1 MTVPSERTSGQA
13 GLTSDTEH
21 DRLETFKGERKD
33 MSRKPSQE
41 RPWMKYYPS
50 ALIEGLSVPECTLY
64 EYLRQN
70 CPGEDVTAIHY
81 YGNDITWK
89 ELFFQTEST
98 ARALRALGFGEGDTI
113 PVFFKSVPEFIYL
126 LLAAEKIGASLL
138 CRDNTLE
145 ENVDAVR
152 KAKASV
158 IFAHDF
164 LSQQE
169 YNRFRTVAGVN
180 LAILL
185 PPVKNLR
192 DQCVPEHI
200 RRYVDLQYKEYP
212 AYGPQTLTWD
222 CFLEQGNQFEGVVEA
237 SRNINRPLLKVYT
250 SGSTGPSKQVIHSA
264 HSIIGNI
271 HQMNFYGS
279 SDNFRPTWL
288 VAHFP
293 PALVAV
299 VVSMI
304 LLPLASK
311 KLLILDPFC
320 DPVDVDLEM
329 MQYRPNCWPLVPM
342 FIEIIM
348 RSNRVPEDYDMS
360 HLLSAGA
367 GCEAFN
373 NKQFKHVQAFFKKH
387 NCGTRFTSGYGS
399 SESGS
404 NMTLPMTPHPMG
416 NGNVGIPMPLS
427 LIGIFEPGTSNE
439 LGYNEPGEICQCSPA
454 NMLGYDNAKA
464 PGLALQKHDDGLT
477 WLHTG
482 DIGYMN
488 EDGVIHVLTRGKSP
502 RFNGGD
508 LALLPMEN
516 AVADL
521 EIDGLRDEFF
531 VIVPD
536 NEHPGCFLPYLFVQ
550 LEKEYTLENVAQE
563 IKNKLDSTMCPM
575 EIFEIKER
583 PFFHF
588 KTNRL
593 ALAKMIR
600 EGVTDFSNI
609 NF

>member
-1 MTVPSERTSGQA
+1 
-13 GLTSDTEH
+13 
-21 DRLETFKGERKD
+21 
-33 MSRKPSQE
+33 MSIKPSKE

-50 ALIEGLSVPECTLY
+50 ALIDGLSDPECTLN

-81 YGNDITWK
+81 YGNDISWK
-89 ELFFQTEST
+89 ELFFQAESV
-98 ARALRALGFGEGDTI
+98 ARALRAIGFGEGDTI
-113 PVFFKSVPEFIYL
+113 PVFLKAVPEFVYL
-126 LLAAEKIGASLL
+126 LLAAERIGASLL
-138 CRDNTLE
+138 CRDNTVE
-145 ENVDAVR
+145 ENVDAVC
-152 KAKASV
+152 KAKATV

-169 YNRFRTVAGVN
+169 FNQFRSVAGVD

-185 PPVKNLR
+185 PPIKNISER
-192 DQCVPEHI
+192 GVPEHI
-200 RRYVDLQYKEYP
+200 RRYVGLQYQEYP

-222 CFLEQGNQFEGVVEA
+222 CFLEQGKQFEGTVEA
-237 SRNINRPLLKVYT
+237 SRNINRPLFKAYT
-250 SGSTGPSKQVIHSA
+250 SGATGPSKQVIHSA

-279 SDNFRPTWL
+279 NDNFRPSWL
-288 VAHFP
+288 VTHFP
-293 PALVAV
+293 TALVAV
-299 VVSMI
+299 VVAMM
-304 LLPLASK
+304 LMPLASN

-320 DPVDVDLEM
+320 SDGDADLEM
-329 MQYRPNCWPLVPM
+329 MRYRPNCWPLIPM
-342 FIEIIM
+342 FVETIM
-348 RSNRVPEDYDMS
+348 RSSRVPEDYDLS

-367 GCEAFN
+367 GCEALN
-373 NKQFKHVQAFFKKH
+373 NKQFKTVQAFLKKH
-387 NCGTRFTSGYGS
+387 NCGIRFTSGYGS

-427 LIGIFEPGTSNE
+427 VMGIFEPGTTNE
-439 LGYNEPGEICQCSPA
+439 LGYNQPGEICLSSPA
-454 NMLGYDNAKA
+454 NMLGYDNPKA
-464 PGLALQKHDDGLT
+464 TELALQKHDDGLT

-488 EDGVIHVLTRGKSP
+488 EDGVIFVMTRGKSP
-502 RFNGGD
+502 RYDGGD
-508 LALLPMEN
+508 LASLPMEN

-521 EIDGLRDEFF
+521 EIDGIKDEFY

-536 NEHPGCFLPYLFVQ
+536 GEHPGCFLPYLFIQ
-550 LEKEYTLENVAQE
+550 LEKGYTLEHVAQE
-563 IKNKLDSTMCPM
+563 IKSKLDHTTCPV

-593 ALAKMIR
+593 ALSKMIS
-600 EGVTDFSNI
+600 EGVTDFSNV
-609 NF
+609 